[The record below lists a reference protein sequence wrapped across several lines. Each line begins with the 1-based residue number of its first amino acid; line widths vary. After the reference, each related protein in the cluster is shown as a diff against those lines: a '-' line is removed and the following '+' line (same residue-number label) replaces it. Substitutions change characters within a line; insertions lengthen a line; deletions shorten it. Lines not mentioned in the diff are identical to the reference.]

1 MFTNTWI
8 ANQYW
13 FFLVFI
19 SIFFLKIK
27 DISKSI
33 NKFAVYKINGMKKNL
48 LFGTK
53 YKIKENTIN
62 INVETKEIISFAV
75 LKISVLFFI
84 IIN

>member
-1 MFTNTWI
+1 
-8 ANQYW
+8 
-13 FFLVFI
+13 
-19 SIFFLKIK
+19 
-27 DISKSI
+27 
-33 NKFAVYKINGMKKNL
+33 MKKNL